1 VQWRVAASPAGC
13 RREASSR
20 ELRYRPPLA
29 ARETDAWSA
38 MQVGLHCRVY
48 LVVSDDA
55 GLDRLPEM
63 LDAILTCGGAAADG
77 LRLHVERR

>member
-1 VQWRVAASPAGC
+1 
-13 RREASSR
+13 
-20 ELRYRPPLA
+20 
-29 ARETDAWSA
+29 

-63 LDAILTCGGAAADG
+63 LDAILTCGGAAAHG

>member
-1 VQWRVAASPAGC
+1 
-13 RREASSR
+13 
-20 ELRYRPPLA
+20 
-29 ARETDAWSA
+29 

-77 LRLHVERR
+77 LRLHRSAGKCHGVETVGAGSGTMSR